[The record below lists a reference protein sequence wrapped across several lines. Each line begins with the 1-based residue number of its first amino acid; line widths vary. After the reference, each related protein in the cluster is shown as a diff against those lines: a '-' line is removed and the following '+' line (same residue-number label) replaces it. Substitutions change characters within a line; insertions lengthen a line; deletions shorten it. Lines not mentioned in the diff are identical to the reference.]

1 MSFTGARLCFL
12 SLVWVAVLACARAE
26 APPDAGPPP
35 ADTRDMTATLVDA
48 RDRAT
53 PRFRAQLVGEL
64 ARAHQ
69 GTGNATRAR
78 GLFEFEL
85 ALVEAV
91 TDATDRERLT
101 IHAAETARAL
111 GDVGRATTLAAT
123 LARADARDEAHARV
137 DDDLATLARL
147 PAAHGDAGLVR
158 VARAWSAAGRFDAAG
173 DALERVRDGALRAE
187 GLGVLARALLAAGG
201 ERDVAGWTRTT
212 EGVARSEAYAAL
224 ALHHLRAKRLRQAEK
239 ATRSIESE
247 VVRARALA
255 EQAAN
260 LPAASPEAMRRFAEA
275 RRLAELV
282 RDPELQRAA
291 YEALIVAHLDAAPD
305 RAARLF
311 DVLGKLDGEA
321 RLASKTA
328 AALVARGLLEEAV
341 ALRPRFERDPLWCGE
356 GLGAIAVAQAE
367 RGEHAAA
374 LATLAVIPQL
384 EQRLPAL
391 ARAAVGWGPPRDGAE
406 REAMTALVAGAF

>member
-1 MSFTGARLCFL
+1 
-12 SLVWVAVLACARAE
+12 
-26 APPDAGPPP
+26 
-35 ADTRDMTATLVDA
+35 
-48 RDRAT
+48 
-53 PRFRAQLVGEL
+53 
-64 ARAHQ
+64 
-69 GTGNATRAR
+69 
-78 GLFEFEL
+78 
-85 ALVEAV
+85 
-91 TDATDRERLT
+91 
-101 IHAAETARAL
+101 
-111 GDVGRATTLAAT
+111 
-123 LARADARDEAHARV
+123 
-137 DDDLATLARL
+137 
-147 PAAHGDAGLVR
+147 
-158 VARAWSAAGRFDAAG
+158 
-173 DALERVRDGALRAE
+173 
-187 GLGVLARALLAAGG
+187 
-201 ERDVAGWTRTT
+201 
-212 EGVARSEAYAAL
+212 
-224 ALHHLRAKRLRQAEK
+224 
-239 ATRSIESE
+239 
-247 VVRARALA
+247 
-255 EQAAN
+255 
-260 LPAASPEAMRRFAEA
+260 MRRFAEA